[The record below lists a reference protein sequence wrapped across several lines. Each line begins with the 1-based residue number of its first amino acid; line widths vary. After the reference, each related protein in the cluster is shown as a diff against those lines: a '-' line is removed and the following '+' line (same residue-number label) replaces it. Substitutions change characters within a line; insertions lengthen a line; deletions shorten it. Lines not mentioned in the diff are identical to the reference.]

1 MCDRGPKARGSNL
14 AILPGMMADSQEV
27 PDSQG
32 AMYEAMLEELMY
44 GAPPVA
50 QDSQAEQESQ
60 AEQPLTLSQ
69 EIAADLDSIP
79 SLPGAEA

>member
-1 MCDRGPKARGSNL
+1 MQRSEGSNL
-14 AILPGMMADSQEV
+14 AISPGMADSQEV

-32 AMYEAMLEELMY
+32 AMYEAMIEELMY
-44 GAPPVA
+44 GLPLPPVA
-50 QDSQAEQESQ
+50 QDSQ

>member
-1 MCDRGPKARGSNL
+1 
-14 AILPGMMADSQEV
+14 
-27 PDSQG
+27 
-32 AMYEAMLEELMY
+32 MYEAMIEELMY
-44 GAPPVA
+44 GLPLPPVA
-50 QDSQAEQESQ
+50 QDSQ

>member
-1 MCDRGPKARGSNL
+1 
-14 AILPGMMADSQEV
+14 MADSQEV

-32 AMYEAMLEELMY
+32 AMYEAMIEELMY
-44 GAPPVA
+44 GAPLPPVA
-50 QDSQAEQESQ
+50 QDSQ

-79 SLPGAEA
+79 FLQGTEA